1 MNEQEIRDWRKFC
14 EGGSAYTPDHFSSL
28 FMECFLEPLT
38 DKDKNDLRTVLSLVP
53 GGTRVLEKMLRLD
66 DSASHKSNEELKE
79 LVASDLIE
87 MRKIIHSTEL
97 LAVID
102 AGVIEII
109 SDDGGFEVAC
119 DCKANRLFIHELSEF
134 FLKLTRGRDA
144 RIRALSNAF
153 YGLSNNMHLQWSLT
167 ADLLNLD
174 VNFDNYFELYLVGV
188 DYAVCADR
196 VTVMDYR
203 AKHAASL

>member
-1 MNEQEIRDWRKFC
+1 MNEQEIQEWRKFC
-14 EGGSAYTPDHFSSL
+14 EGNSAYTPDHFSSL
-28 FMECFLEPLT
+28 FMECYLEPLT
-38 DKDKNDLRTVLSLVP
+38 EKDKNDLRTVLSLVP

-66 DSASHKSNEELKE
+66 DAASHKSNEEIKE

-87 MRKIIHSTEL
+87 MRQIIHSTEL

-102 AGVIEII
+102 AGVIEIV
-109 SDDGGFEVAC
+109 SDDGGFEDAC
-119 DCKANRLFIHELSEF
+119 NCKANRLFVHELSAF
-134 FLKLTRGRDA
+134 FVKETRGHDA

-153 YGLSNNMHLQWSLT
+153 YGLSNNMHLQWALT

-203 AKHAASL
+203 AKHVASL